1 MRGNSEHITSL
12 LSGGSGPHFSCSSES
27 LPCCFFPLS
36 KTECVRASLKNTKQ
50 TKIPIDAEAPTLQ
63 HPHPGN
69 SPSTLLPRSRGWGR
83 QPQIGEMG
91 ANSTCKA
98 RLRLL
103 GFAPVIPSVLSWQ
116 AEAEPLSQRCEL
128 CSYTRLCAA
137 RSSHPA
143 QGPGSSSPSA
153 RCLGI
158 V

>member
-27 LPCCFFPLS
+27 LPCCFSPLS

-50 TKIPIDAEAPTLQ
+50 TKIHINAEALTLQ

-69 SPSTLLPRSRGWGR
+69 SPATLLPRSRGWGR
-83 QPQIGEMG
+83 QPQIREMG

-98 RLRLL
+98 RRRLL
-103 GFAPVIPSVLSWQ
+103 GFASPMPSVLSSQ
-116 AEAEPLSQRCEL
+116 AEAEPLSQCCEL
-128 CSYTRLCAA
+128 CSCTHLCA
-137 RSSHPA
+137 A

-153 RCLGI
+153 RWLGT